1 MKTQL
6 LSLFLTVSAI
16 YASSSTES
24 VEDPYGGMQM
34 MGMGKM
40 MMGGSM
46 GMGKM
51 MGGSMGGMMGN
62 MMNFCPKNTQDR
74 LSNKRR
80 VGLLQACNMGMMT
93 DPNQLAN
100 KILNGKNTPLSNNY
114 KGVQGK
120 MQKTPSGALAWK
132 GKMDVDCDGAPT
144 CKSIDP
150 DGQATTSQTYMG
162 KALDASKMNYMVLPG
177 GLAKQMGLQLGD
189 VAAVSYNGKT
199 AYAIYGDVGPKT
211 KAGEASM
218 HLAQQLGIPSSPT
231 KGGTS
236 SGVSYI
242 VFPHSAGSYSNPYDY
257 SQLEKAGNQLLQQ
270 HSN

>member
-1 MKTQL
+1 
-6 LSLFLTVSAI
+6 VSAI
-16 YASSSTES
+16 YASSLTES
-24 VEDPYGGMQM
+24 VEDPYGGMSM
-34 MGMGKM
+34 M
-40 MMGGSM
+40 
-46 GMGKM
+46 MGKM
-51 MGGSMGGMMGN
+51 MGGSMGGMMGGKMMGGSMGGMMGGK
-62 MMNFCPKNTQDR
+62 MMNFCPKSTQER
-74 LSNKRR
+74 LSNTRR
-80 VGLLQACNMGMMT
+80 VGLLQAACMGMMT

-100 KILNGKNTPLSNNY
+100 KILSGKNTPLSNNY

-132 GKMDVDCDGAPT
+132 GKMDVDCDGAPN

-150 DGQATTSQTYMG
+150 DGQATTSHTYMG

-270 HSN
+270 HAN

>member
-16 YASSSTES
+16 WATSVTES
-24 VEDPYGGMQM
+24 VEDPYGGGMMM
-34 MGMGKM
+34 MGGGMMMNKM
-40 MMGGSM
+40 MMG
-46 GMGKM
+46 K
-51 MGGSMGGMMGN
+51 
-62 MMNFCPKNTQDR
+62 MMNFCPKNTPER
-74 LSNKRR
+74 LSSTRR
-80 VGLLQACNMGMMT
+80 VGTLDAPCNMGMMMM

-100 KILNGKNTPLSNNY
+100 KILNGKNTPLPNNY

-132 GKMDVDCDGAPT
+132 GKMDVDCDGAPN

-150 DGQATTSQTYMG
+150 DGQATTSHTYMG

-199 AYAIYGDVGPKT
+199 AYAIYGDVGPKS

-231 KGGTS
+231 RGGTS

>member
-1 MKTQL
+1 
-6 LSLFLTVSAI
+6 VSAI
-16 YASSSTES
+16 CASSLTES
-24 VEDPYGGMQM
+24 VEDPYGGMM
-34 MGMGKM
+34 GGGMGKM
-40 MMGGSM
+40 MMGGM
-46 GMGKM
+46 GMGGMGMMMGGMGKM
-51 MGGSMGGMMGN
+51 MMG
-62 MMNFCPKNTQDR
+62 NFCPKNTQDR

-80 VGLLQACNMGMMT
+80 VGLLQACT

-100 KILNGKNTPLSNNY
+100 NILNGKNTPLPNNY

-150 DGQATTSQTYMG
+150 DGQATTSHTYQG

-199 AYAIYGDVGPKT
+199 AYAIYGDVGPKN

-270 HSN
+270 HAN